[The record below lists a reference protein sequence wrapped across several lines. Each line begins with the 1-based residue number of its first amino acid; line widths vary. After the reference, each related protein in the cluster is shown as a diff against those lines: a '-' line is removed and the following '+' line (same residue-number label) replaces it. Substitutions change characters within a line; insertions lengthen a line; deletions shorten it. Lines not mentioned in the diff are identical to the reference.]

1 MVGVRRSTAP
11 FSMSGRSAA
20 PVPLEDIM
28 NSSLS
33 LRRVA
38 AVGILVVAGLVAGW
52 FPARAASRVNPIEAL
67 RSE

>member
-1 MVGVRRSTAP
+1 MFAHPRVDLGIA
-11 FSMSGRSAA
+11 
-20 PVPLEDIM
+20 
-28 NSSLS
+28 
-33 LRRVA
+33 VA